1 MLRTVL
7 LASILL
13 TGSGTAL
20 AHGDYGYGRV
30 VTVEPHFVIS
40 FGTRHHD
47 GFSVLYESGGHRYSA
62 YTPYHPGRT
71 IVLPAHHR
79 IQYGHAYR
87 DSRDGRNY
95 RRDRNVRHE
104 NRHEARHD
112 ARRHYR
118 DHRRHDRD

>member
-1 MLRTVL
+1 MLRNLL
-7 LASILL
+7 LASALL

-20 AHGDYGYGRV
+20 AHSDDGYGRV

-47 GFSVLYESGGHRYSA
+47 GFSVLYESGGHRYST
-62 YTPYHPGRT
+62 YTRYRPGRT

-87 DSRDGRNY
+87 DDRDGRSF
-95 RRDRNVRHE
+95 RRDRN
-104 NRHEARHD
+104 ARHQD
-112 ARRHYR
+112 RRESRHPYR
-118 DHRRHDRD
+118 DQRRHDRD